1 MPPLRRAIAR
11 KKAQNR
17 RHYLLLKPPPTLS
30 PALVHHLKMPISWM
44 KTWSIYER
52 FSQGQEMLVLD
63 EVELDKSS
71 LDILVGLPPY
81 PAALTSLEH
90 FEDVWE
96 SIAGALHGRMVYRY
110 KLEMEGQAERMRGA
124 SEGDVREELWRMYA
138 SLLKQYKQLSAALGA
153 TPMYKYSPT
162 ETIIY
167 ANVLWAARLISYA
180 VEDIRALICGY
191 SYLLRV
197 RTDRF
202 WNLGRCFD

>member
-1 MPPLRRAIAR
+1 
-11 KKAQNR
+11 
-17 RHYLLLKPPPTLS
+17 
-30 PALVHHLKMPISWM
+30 
-44 KTWSIYER
+44 
-52 FSQGQEMLVLD
+52 MLILD

-162 ETIIY
+162 EIIIY

-191 SYLLRV
+191 SYLLRPMTEHYV
-197 RTDRF
+197 DFQAPMPESLLLCKRTILSF
-202 WNLGRCFD
+202 SITPFEMGKTCFPILEKTVKPHGAFINPSPLLRSRWHFPPE